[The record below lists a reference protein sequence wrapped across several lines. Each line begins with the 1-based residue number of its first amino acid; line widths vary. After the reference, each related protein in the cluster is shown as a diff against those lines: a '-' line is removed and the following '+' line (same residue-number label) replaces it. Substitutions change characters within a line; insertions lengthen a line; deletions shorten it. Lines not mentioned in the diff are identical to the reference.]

1 MSAAR
6 QIGAIVVTVCLVLG
20 SWVTAQEPEAE
31 HWYNIARRLVKEG
44 EKNKALEAYDR
55 SVALDSTSSIAWA
68 NRGTLLLNM
77 HRYDEALESYDR
89 SLALRPAS
97 AYVYCSRATVFN
109 RVDKPGLALQSADKA
124 ISCNGDFWGAW
135 LNKAAALETF
145 GRTEEAQTCRVR
157 AQEINPALRLEK
169 IR

>member
-1 MSAAR
+1 MSVTR
-6 QIGAIVVTVCLVLG
+6 HIGAIVVAVCLGLG
-20 SWVTAQEPEAE
+20 SWVSVEAAGAE
-31 HWYNIARRLVKEG
+31 DWYNIARRLVREG
-44 EKNKALEAYDR
+44 EKTKALEAYDR

-109 RVDKPGLALQSADKA
+109 RVEKPELALRSADKA
-124 ISCNGDFWGAW
+124 ITCNADFWGAW
-135 LNKAAALETF
+135 LNKAAALEAL
-145 GRTEEAQTCRVR
+145 GRTEEAQTCRLR
-157 AQEINPALRLEK
+157 AQEINPALSQPAKR
-169 IR
+169 